1 MLFDAVMIV
10 KSILTSAAACAMLAG
25 PIHAALPTMGEQP
38 WMGYFVGFET
48 KKFRFTV
55 DQNAKIMLVP
65 LNYKGE
71 PVSKVTQ
78 IPILYG
84 IEETNADGKTY
95 LRKILPETLSSSDEK
110 TSKLEKCTITGK
122 VTGDAAFELHI
133 TQERGVISL
142 GGRMTDPGK
151 LTKNPVRFIIRPD
164 FPNSYPYD
172 KKDDK
177 KGEKAF
183 EKKIADDRI
192 DIKWTDGKKT
202 KLDFEKD
209 VDANS
214 NEVNGP
220 GVAATVIEIAAY
232 KDMRFMFTATP
243 DSVMKF
249 SNEKTAPLYKGFA
262 LTWQADPEK
271 DKEGKARLSI
281 EVK

>member
-1 MLFDAVMIV
+1 MFDSVMNV
-10 KSILTSAAACAMLAG
+10 RILLTCASVCTAMNGFLQ
-25 PIHAALPTMGEQP
+25 AALPTMSEQP
-38 WMGYFVGFET
+38 WMGYFAGFET

-65 LNYKGE
+65 FNQKGE

-84 IEETNADGKTY
+84 IEETNAEGRSY
-95 LRKILPETLSSSDEK
+95 LRKILPETLESADTK
-110 TSKLEKCTITGK
+110 TSKLEKCTIRGK

-142 GGRMTDPGK
+142 GGRMTDPGT
-151 LTKNPVRFIIRPD
+151 LTKNPVRFVIRPD
-164 FPNSYPYD
+164 FPDSYPYD

-177 KGEKAF
+177 KGAKAF

-202 KLDFEKD
+202 KLNFEKD

-262 LTWQADPEK
+262 ITWQADPEK
-271 DKEGKARLSI
+271 DKEGKSRLSI

>member
-10 KSILTSAAACAMLAG
+10 KSILTTVSACFLVNG
-25 PIHAALPTMGEQP
+25 SLHAALPTMSEQP
-38 WMGYFVGFET
+38 WMGYFVGYET

-65 LNYKGE
+65 LNQKGE

-84 IEETNADGKTY
+84 IEETNAEGRSY
-95 LRKILPETLSSSDEK
+95 LRKILPETLESSDTK
-110 TSKLEKCTITGK
+110 TSKLEKCTIRGK
-122 VTGDAAFELHI
+122 VTGEASFELHI

-151 LTKNPVRFIIRPD
+151 LTRNPVRFVIRPD

-177 KGEKAF
+177 QGAKAF
-183 EKKIADDRI
+183 EKKISDDRI

-202 KLDFEKD
+202 KLTFEKD

-262 LTWQADPEK
+262 ITWQADPEK

>member
-1 MLFDAVMIV
+1 MLFDVVMIV
-10 KSILTSAAACAMLAG
+10 KRILTTASACFLVNG
-25 PIHAALPTMGEQP
+25 SLHAALPTMGEQP
-38 WMGYFVGFET
+38 WMGYFVGYGD

-65 LNYKGE
+65 LNQKGE
-71 PVSKVTQ
+71 PMSKVTQ
-78 IPILYG
+78 IPILFG
-84 IEETNADGKTY
+84 IEETNAEGRSY
-95 LRKILPETLSSSDEK
+95 LRKILPETLESSDEK
-110 TSKLEKCTITGK
+110 TSKLEKCTIRGK
-122 VTGDAAFELHI
+122 VTGEASFELHLS
-133 TQERGVISL
+133 QERGVISL

-151 LTKNPVRFIIRPD
+151 LTRNPVRFVIRPD
-164 FPNSYPYD
+164 FPNAYPYD

-177 KGEKAF
+177 KGAKDF
-183 EKKIADDRI
+183 EKKIKDDRI

-202 KLDFEKD
+202 KLTFEKD

-220 GVAATVIEIAAY
+220 GIAATIIETAAY
-232 KDMRFMFTATP
+232 KDIRFIFTATP
-243 DSVMKF
+243 DSSMKF

-262 LTWQADPEK
+262 ITWQADPEK